1 MINSKTIQYPFAHKD
16 LITKVEYSN
25 GYPLYVGRAAPG
37 TLISAAAWQIAKL
50 TYTAVSLDPG
60 IYKCYSETI
69 ASGSTYAAN
78 ELDVGADLQT
88 LHGAAVRIPADNGF
102 IIVSDDLNMRFNA
115 VGRDVIEFDVSLMGN
130 IWTFDRW
137 DLPVDKIFFD
147 NSQSGASDVT
157 IQVLAA
163 ASKLMES
170 DTRFASG
177 TNDYDKVWDD
187 RASYTYS

>member
-16 LITKVEYSN
+16 LVTKVEYSN
-25 GYPLYVGRAAPG
+25 GYPLYIGRAAPG
-37 TLISAAAWQIAKL
+37 TLAAAAAWQISKL

-69 ASGSTYAAN
+69 TAGTTYAAN
-78 ELDVGADLQT
+78 ELDIGADLQT

-102 IIVSDDLNMRFNA
+102 IIASDDLNMRFNA
-115 VGRDVIEFDVSLMGN
+115 VGRDVIEFDVSVMGK
-130 IWTFDRW
+130 IWTFNQL
-137 DLPVDKIFFD
+137 DLPMDKIFFD

-170 DTRFASG
+170 DIQFASG
-177 TNDYDKVWDD
+177 VNDYNKVWDD
-187 RASYTYS
+187 RAGYTYS